1 MSVLF
6 CCKAAVVK
14 TVLYVFFTGAVSL
27 TFHGIGKEIGTAIPG
42 YLFTA
47 VGTKIVLCGYS
58 VVTLVLF
65 VIFSIYMFTA
75 KDLDGYTKMRE
86 NVEDDTE
93 MSLVEE
99 T

>member
-1 MSVLF
+1 VAPVSF
-6 CCKAAVVK
+6 QKAVVK
-14 TVLYVFFTGAVSL
+14 TVLYVSFFTGAVSL
-27 TFHGIGKEIGTAIPG
+27 TFHGIGKEIGTAITG

-47 VGTKIVLCGYS
+47 AGTKIVLCGYS